1 MQFKPIISK
10 ELVDILKDLYPNKL
24 PTALGVSELQIAYQQ
39 GQQSV
44 IERLQFMLDDDQPE
58 EN

>member
-10 ELVDILKDLYPNKL
+10 ELVDILKDLYPDKL
-24 PTALGVSELQIAYQQ
+24 PTALGVSALQIAYQQ

-44 IERLQFMLDDDQPE
+44 IQRLQFMLDDDQLD

>member
-10 ELVDILKDLYPNKL
+10 ELVDILRELYPNKL

-44 IERLQFMLDDDQPE
+44 IQRLEFMLEDDQPE
-58 EN
+58 EY

>member
-10 ELVDILKDLYPNKL
+10 ELVDILKDLYPDKL

>member
-10 ELVDILKDLYPNKL
+10 ELVDILRNLYPNKL
-24 PTALGVSELQIAYQQ
+24 PTALGVSELQIAFLQ

-44 IERLQFMLDDDQPE
+44 IERLQFMLDDDQPS

>member
-10 ELVDILKDLYPNKL
+10 ELVDILKGLYPDKL

-44 IERLQFMLDDDQPE
+44 IQRLQFMLDDDQLD

>member
-10 ELVDILKDLYPNKL
+10 ELVDILRELYPNKL
-24 PTALGVSELQIAYQQ
+24 PTALGVSDLQIAYQQ

-44 IERLQFMLDDDQPE
+44 IERLQFMLDDDQPD

>member
-44 IERLQFMLDDDQPE
+44 IERLQFMLDDDQPD

>member
-10 ELVDILKDLYPNKL
+10 ELVDILRELYPDKL

-44 IERLQFMLDDDQPE
+44 IQRLEFMLEDDQPE
-58 EN
+58 EY

>member
-1 MQFKPIISK
+1 MQLKPIISK
-10 ELVDILKDLYPNKL
+10 ELVDILKDLYPDKL

-44 IERLQFMLDDDQPE
+44 IQRLQFMLDDDQPD

>member
-10 ELVDILKDLYPNKL
+10 ELLDILRNLYPNKL
-24 PTALGVSELQIAYQQ
+24 PTALGVSELQIAFLQ

-44 IERLQFMLDDDQPE
+44 IERLQFMLDDDQPS

>member
-44 IERLQFMLDDDQPE
+44 IQRLQFMLDDDQPD

>member
-10 ELVDILKDLYPNKL
+10 ELVDILKDLYPDKL

-44 IERLQFMLDDDQPE
+44 IQRLQFMLDDDQPD